1 MNEQGNSQKTICYFG
16 IYEPVAPRDKVYL
29 EGLQKKGM
37 SVLTCVDNARG
48 VRKFFNLVK
57 KHRALRGRYDIL
69 WVGYLSTMAVPLA
82 WLITKKKIVF
92 NALDSWYDR
101 SVCDRGEYAPFSP
114 TALLIWLTDFLAFHL
129 STVVLVES
137 EQQKL
142 FIAKRFLV
150 NPKKLEVVFTGV
162 DEAIF
167 HPDPSIKKADTFT
180 VVFRGMF
187 LPATGVE
194 YVIEAAR
201 LLKDEDIH
209 FRIIG
214 WGEPLQSKLQKMISD
229 YGLTNVNLTTVFLQ
243 PEELRKTILS
253 AHVMLGQFADH
264 PRLERTIQN
273 KTVEALALGL
283 PYITRDS
290 PSNRE
295 LLTDGE
301 NCLFVPPADP
311 QVLAGKILSL
321 KSDVSFR
328 EKLSRNAVER
338 SREVLRSIESS
349 VGVVPKF

>member
-1 MNEQGNSQKTICYFG
+1 MTKKEITLCYFG
-16 IYEPVAPRDKVYL
+16 IYEPVAPRDRVYL
-29 EGLQKKGM
+29 EGLQKRGM

-48 VRKFFNLVK
+48 FQKFFNLVR

-69 WVGYLSTMAVPLA
+69 WVGYLSTMVVPLA

-101 SVCDRGEYAPFSP
+101 SVCDRGEHTPFSL

-167 HPDPSIKKADTFT
+167 HPDPSIKKAGTFT

-201 LLKDEDIH
+201 LLKDEDIN

-214 WGEPLQSKLQKMISD
+214 WGEPLQSKLQKMISE
-229 YGLTNVNLTTVFLQ
+229 YGLTKVTLTTIFLS
-243 PEELRKTILS
+243 PDELRATMLS
-253 AHVMLGQFADH
+253 AHVMLGQFSSH
-264 PRLERTIQN
+264 PRMGRTIQN
-273 KTVEALALGL
+273 KTIEALALGM

-295 LLTDGE
+295 LLTDGYD
-301 NCLFVPPADP
+301 CLFV
-311 QVLAGKILSL
+311 AGANPRMIAEKILLLKRSPELLLSL
-321 KSDVSFR
+321 SVSARETFELKCNKDVII
-328 EKLSRNAVER
+328 KKIAL
-338 SREVLRSIESS
+338 
-349 VGVVPKF
+349 